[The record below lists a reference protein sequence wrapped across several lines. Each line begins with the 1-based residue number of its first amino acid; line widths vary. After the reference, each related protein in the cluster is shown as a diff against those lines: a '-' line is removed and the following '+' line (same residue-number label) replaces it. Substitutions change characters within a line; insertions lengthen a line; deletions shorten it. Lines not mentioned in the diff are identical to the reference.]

1 MAALAAITG
10 YNMSLSKNEG
20 CRLHGD
26 LGVHPFLGVG
36 DIIYTHVARAKV
48 PEDGLLA
55 TGSLAFLGFQRC
67 KIHVF
72 L

>member
-36 DIIYTHVARAKV
+36 DIIYTHVAHAHICIYILYIIIY
-48 PEDGLLA
+48 DS
-55 TGSLAFLGFQRC
+55 T
-67 KIHVF
+67 
-72 L
+72 